1 MLLFYSEAAGKYF
14 PRLKSFD
21 LYGPVPILF
30 LSSSWASV
38 PVYGVFLAFYYQ
50 LSRFIGGTHVTRM
63 DLIPSMES
71 ILFQKVGFFGKVKTE
86 LVPIRNLTKLKVENS
101 AYHLIHNYMAGAGVD
116 QNLLFMDWETGQ
128 EYGFDRYGTW
138 IDKNLDH
145 PLLND
150 PDLIK

>member
-1 MLLFYSEAAGKYF
+1 VLLFYSEPAAKYI
-14 PRLKSFD
+14 PRIKAFD
-21 LYGPVPILF
+21 LFGPVPIFL

-38 PVYGVFLAFYYQ
+38 PVYSVFLAFYYQ
-50 LSRFIGGTHVTRM
+50 LSKFLGGTHVTRM

-116 QNLLFMDWETGQ
+116 
-128 EYGFDRYGTW
+128 
-138 IDKNLDH
+138 
-145 PLLND
+145 
-150 PDLIK
+150 